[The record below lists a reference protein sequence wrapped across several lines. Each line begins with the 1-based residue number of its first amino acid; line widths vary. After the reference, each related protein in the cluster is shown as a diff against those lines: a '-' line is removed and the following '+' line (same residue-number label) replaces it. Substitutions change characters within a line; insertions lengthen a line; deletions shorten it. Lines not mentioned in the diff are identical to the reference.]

1 MGMSASQARFLSI
14 TARMHDLEYQAQTIQ
29 NAKLALGNDTNAA
42 YEEYCKGVDA
52 TQYQLKVI
60 TGGEITKVDLT
71 YNAMVASGYEPEHP
85 MYILTDAATDKI
97 YLPEAIVSGMNN
109 KIPETLNDFLK
120 VVATKYVYPGQ
131 GMGEDEAVTKLSSEG
146 YANYWT
152 AVYYQLTGYISNDG
166 NIGNGHGFI
175 AISNQNASDRQWIQ
189 KNVEKG
195 ELIINAMQSTK
206 DNVADKKINIFAQ
219 TNMAVDTNLSIAT
232 DELTVSRA
240 AADYEQKVENIHQK
254 DKQLDLRL
262 TRIENEHNALKTE
275 YETVKD
281 LVKKNIERSYKTF
294 NA

>member
-1 MGMSASQARFLSI
+1 MSASQARFLSI
-14 TARMHDLEYQAQTIQ
+14 TARMHDLEYQAQAIQ
-29 NAKLALGNDTNAA
+29 NSKLALSNDSNAA

-60 TGGEITKVDLT
+60 TGGELKKVDLT

-109 KIPETLNDFLK
+109 RIPETLNDFLK

-131 GMGEDEAVTKLSSEG
+131 GLTDAEAVARLSGDG
-146 YANYWT
+146 YSNYWT
-152 AVYYQLTGYISNDG
+152 SVYYQLTGYTDKEG
-166 NIGNGHGFI
+166 KIGNGHGFI
-175 AISNQNASDRQWIQ
+175 AISHQSASDRQWIQ
-189 KNVEKG
+189 RNVEKG
-195 ELIINAMQSTK
+195 EVIINSMQSAK
-206 DNVADKKINIFAQ
+206 DNVAGTKVNIFAQ

-232 DELTVSRA
+232 DDLAVSRA
-240 AADYEQKVENIHQK
+240 EADYERKVENIHQK

-262 TRIENEHNALKTE
+262 SRIESEHNALKTE